1 MTRRVSLEP
10 EKSLGK
16 VRNRVPAA
24 ARDDSEERNRL
35 YCKVYDC
42 IVRLCFV
49 RFTAWLYCKSV
60 NGTSSWPELERLFL
74 G

>member
-35 YCKVYDC
+35 YCKVYVLLGYALYVSQPGC
-42 IVRLCFV
+42 IVK
-49 RFTAWLYCKSV
+49 A
-60 NGTSSWPELERLFL
+60 
-74 G
+74 